1 KIRKTRLKGARQEG
15 LEQGLKQGIKQ
26 GQKEM
31 LLKLKDK
38 LSIEDLAELT
48 SMSVEEVKK
57 ILNKK

>member
-1 KIRKTRLKGARQEG
+1 
-15 LEQGLKQGIKQ
+15 
-26 GQKEM
+26 M